1 MVLSYGYM
9 TVLTNN
15 IYYGFA
21 SNETGLSICNGAIL
35 KYDAETFETQIPTP
49 EDFQNSYFE
58 IIEETAIYGG
68 LKALRVKVDSVD
80 PFICFVDNQWDY
92 NNDYVFD
99 VTKYYTAPG
108 ERMRIHPL
116 EAGDEFVIGPYVQ
129 NSDEELVGKIIT
141 VKQLED
147 LQQEIADPEGN
158 QGWMIVD
165 NNAEEQKTMEEIN
178 MLKTELT
185 QLKKTLDDEYARR
198 SEVVMKAQDERLAGT
213 TLFVGADGNVKT
225 GIMNG
230 MLLKNDKNEIY
241 EISFDERGGIVVSNV
256 DSGSDP

>member
-21 SNETGLSICNGAIL
+21 LNKTGLSICNGAIL

-68 LKALRVKVDSVD
+68 LKALRVKVQSVD

-99 VTKYYTAPG
+99 VTKYYTEPG

-129 NSDEELVGKIIT
+129 NSEELVGKIIT
-141 VKQLED
+141 VKQLAD
-147 LQQEIADPEGN
+147 LQQETADPEPN
-158 QGWMIVD
+158 QGWMIVE
-165 NNAEEQKTMEEIN
+165 NNAEEQKTMQEIS
-178 MLKTELT
+178 MLKDELI
-185 QLKKTLDDEYARR
+185 QLKQKLDDEYAKKV
-198 SEVVMKAQDERLAGT
+198 EVVMKEQGENLAGSA
-213 TLFVGADGNVKT
+213 LFVGSDGAVQT

-230 MLLKNDKNEIY
+230 MLLKNENNEIY